1 VSDVDKPTWTRIFI
15 NAIYVLGTIVG
26 SIVAA
31 YGTFIFVGG
40 VVVAPSYFYFGL
52 ACGLPLL
59 ALSLPFL
66 GFSLRMLFSQ
76 KFKVTKYNSLS
87 WASVL
92 LGSLAMVLFAYYVF
106 VYLRGI

>member
-1 VSDVDKPTWTRIFI
+1 VSDVDTPTWARAFI
-15 NAIYVLGTIVG
+15 NVIYVLGTVVG

-31 YGTFIFVGG
+31 YGAFIFIGG

-66 GFSLRMLFSQ
+66 GFSLLMLFNR
-76 KFKVTKYNSLS
+76 KFRVTKYSPLS

-106 VYLRGI
+106 HSLRGI